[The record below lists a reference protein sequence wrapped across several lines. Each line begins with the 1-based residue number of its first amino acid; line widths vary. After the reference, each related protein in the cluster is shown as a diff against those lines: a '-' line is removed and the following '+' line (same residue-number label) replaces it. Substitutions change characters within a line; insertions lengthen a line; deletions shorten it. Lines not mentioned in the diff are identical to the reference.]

1 MNIHES
7 AEDYLEAILRLKEAK
22 GYARSVDI
30 SLLLGVT
37 KPSVSVAMKRLRE
50 NGYLTMDADNLIT
63 LTPAGMEI
71 ARSIYDRHK
80 TLSSFLESLGVDSD
94 VAREDACK
102 IEHDISEESFT
113 AIRKLMQEREQHPE
127 IRRSNGISKQSRV
140 ESPLF
145 RRIRPGFS
153 IFLTSPFPVS
163 GMSVPARP
171 PKELP
176 SAHRRQAWNRSPRPA
191 GKLRQEQHQPHAEHN
206 LPCHRQ
212 SVEAA
217 AFPSDCRKMNVP
229 LLMHAS
235 TIMLRYTRK
244 QRRAKSV

>member
-71 ARSIYDRHK
+71 ARSIYDR
-80 TLSSFLESLGVDSD
+80 LESLGVDSD

-127 IRRSNGISKQSRV
+127 N
-140 ESPLF
+140 P
-145 RRIRPGFS
+145 
-153 IFLTSPFPVS
+153 
-163 GMSVPARP
+163 
-171 PKELP
+171 
-176 SAHRRQAWNRSPRPA
+176 
-191 GKLRQEQHQPHAEHN
+191 QE
-206 LPCHRQ
+206 
-212 SVEAA
+212 
-217 AFPSDCRKMNVP
+217 
-229 LLMHAS
+229 
-235 TIMLRYTRK
+235 
-244 QRRAKSV
+244 